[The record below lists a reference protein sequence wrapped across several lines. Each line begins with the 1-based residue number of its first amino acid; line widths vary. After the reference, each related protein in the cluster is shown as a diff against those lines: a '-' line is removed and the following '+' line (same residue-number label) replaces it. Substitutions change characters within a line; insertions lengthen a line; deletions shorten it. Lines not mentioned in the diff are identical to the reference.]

1 VKLSREETRQF
12 HESKKWDSLIAG
24 TTYLRTIRLHHNK
37 LFKFDFQTGELVYM
51 NRNSDIA

>member
-24 TTYLRTIRLHHNK
+24 TSYLRTIRLHHNK